1 MNQYTLATTLTFQ
14 GVGLHSGAVWTLTL
28 SPADAGSGYQI
39 CRSDLEGS
47 PVIPAYAD
55 YVTTTERATRIERGA
70 VKVSTLEHCL
80 SALFAL
86 GVDNCLITVDGDE
99 APILDGSAQPYVKA
113 IQEAG
118 LKEQSATREVF
129 VVRKPIEV
137 TDEET
142 GASMLLLPSDKLG
155 IEAHISFA
163 SPLLSNQYA
172 SLRDLSCYATEI
184 AEARS
189 FVFVREILPLLS
201 QGLIKGGDLAN
212 AMVINDEPLS
222 EAEAE
227 ALAQALNRP
236 IDEIKTL
243 GVINPREG
251 VSNEPARHKILDILG
266 DLALA
271 GIFIQGHII
280 ATKPGHTIN
289 NKLARA
295 IRKEIKGMETQPP
308 IYDPNAKPILD
319 LNQIKRLLPH
329 RYPFLLVDK
338 VVHLDKDHIVGVKNV
353 TFNETFFLG
362 HFPTEPVMPGV
373 LIVEAMAQTAG
384 LLVLS
389 GIETPEQ
396 YSTYFLT
403 IDNVKFRNKVVPGD
417 TLLFKVTLTSEVR
430 RGLASVRGLTFVGNQ
445 LVCEADFMAQISKNK
460 DQ

>member
-14 GVGLHSGAVWTLTL
+14 GVGLHTGANRTLTL
-28 SPADAGSGYQI
+28 SPAEPHSGYQI

-55 YVTTTERATRIERGA
+55 YVTTTQRATRIERGA
-70 VKVSTLEHCL
+70 VQVSTLEHCL
-80 SALFAL
+80 SALYAL

-99 APILDGSAQPYVKA
+99 APILDGSAQPYVQA

-137 TDEET
+137 KDEET
-142 GASMLLLPSDKLG
+142 GSSILLLPSDQLG
-155 IEAHISFA
+155 VEAHLSFA

-172 SLRDLSCYATEI
+172 SLRDLSLYGEEI

-222 EAEAE
+222 ESDAKALAE
-227 ALAQALNRP
+227 ALHRP
-236 IDEIKTL
+236 VAEVSQL
-243 GVINPREG
+243 GVINPKEG
-251 VSNEPARHKILDILG
+251 ISNEPARHKILDILG

-271 GIFIQGHII
+271 GIFVQGHII
-280 ATKPGHTIN
+280 ATKPGHKIN

-308 IYDPNAKPILD
+308 VYDPNATPVLD
-319 LNQIKRLLPH
+319 LNQIKGLLPH

-338 VVHLDKDHIVGVKNV
+338 VIHLDKNHIVGVKNV
-353 TFNETFFLG
+353 SFNETFFLG

-389 GIETPEQ
+389 GIEDPER

-403 IDNVKFRNKVVPGD
+403 INNVKFRNKVVPGD
-417 TLLFKVTLTSEVR
+417 TLLFKVMLTSEVR

-445 LVCEADFMAQISKNK
+445 LVCEADFMAQIVKNK
-460 DQ
+460 E